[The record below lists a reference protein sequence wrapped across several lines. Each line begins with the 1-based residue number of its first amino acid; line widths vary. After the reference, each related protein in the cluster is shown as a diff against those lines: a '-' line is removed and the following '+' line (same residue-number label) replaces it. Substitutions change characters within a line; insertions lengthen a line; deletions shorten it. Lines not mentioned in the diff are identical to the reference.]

1 MVERH
6 ICNVL
11 VVSSILTSCSSLLS
25 SITCGRVASYGFSP
39 KKTLILSDTIP
50 TPVIGLTK

>member
-25 SITCGRVASYGFSP
+25 SITCGRVASYGFSL

-50 TPVIGLTK
+50 TPIIGLTK